1 MNYNDLI
8 RIVLDDKKYSIVG
21 DALLNAAATLHS
33 IDKGK
38 PKSVRVKNTV
48 LANALRQVG
57 LSDIHRRSKHK
68 LADIYEAIVGYAYLN
83 NLITL
88 EDLRSIFVR
97 FESERLDSDAFI
109 ATLNFLI
116 GKIKEEGKI

>member
-57 LSDIHRRSKHK
+57 LSDIHRRSKTQTCGH
-68 LADIYEAIVGYAYLN
+68 L
-83 NLITL
+83 
-88 EDLRSIFVR
+88 
-97 FESERLDSDAFI
+97 
-109 ATLNFLI
+109 
-116 GKIKEEGKI
+116 